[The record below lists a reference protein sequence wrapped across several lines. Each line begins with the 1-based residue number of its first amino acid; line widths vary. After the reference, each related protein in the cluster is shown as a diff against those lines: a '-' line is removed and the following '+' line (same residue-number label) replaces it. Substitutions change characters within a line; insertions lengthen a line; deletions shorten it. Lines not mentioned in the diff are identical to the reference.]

1 MASGRREKKETG
13 VHSVFGH
20 WASLDTMEQV
30 QLNSLQMNN
39 ILFYI
44 VFARHCEFTSFLIK
58 EMMHNIAQY
67 YAAYENTLECLRTL
81 GVLLDTKKV
90 PHNHIVVLFFF
101 YSKMRHWLLCT
112 QQNDRDKE
120 FRDKMLRRNIELVIG
135 GHHSLSDNVKNP
147 FLGQNVVFSAIQPH
161 AAVSIMVSISN
172 ENFFYPIFTHQ
183 TPESIDSVFCEIK
196 KLVIVS

>member
-1 MASGRREKKETG
+1 
-13 VHSVFGH
+13 
-20 WASLDTMEQV
+20 MEQV

-58 EMMHNIAQY
+58 EMIHNIAKY
-67 YAAYENTLECLRTL
+67 YCEYENTVECLRAL
-81 GVLLDTKKV
+81 RVLLDTKKM

-101 YSKMRHWLLCT
+101 FLSIDSKMRHWLLCT
-112 QQNDRDKE
+112 QQNDNDKK
-120 FRDKMLRRNIELVIG
+120 FRDKLLKRNIELVIG
-135 GHHSLSDNVKNP
+135 GHHSLSDSVKTP

-161 AAVSIMVSISN
+161 AAVSIMVSISSQS
-172 ENFFYPIFTHQ
+172 FFNPIFNHQ
-183 TPESIDSVFCEIK
+183 CPESIETVFCEIK